1 MRRTVLAVVLCSMC
15 AVTVARAHHS
25 YGAYLREQKVPV
37 EGMLERVTV
46 SNPHA
51 ILEVRTDDG
60 TLFTAEWSSAVQ
72 LTRSGFEAGML
83 AAGDRVIVTGSPS
96 RDPEAHRM
104 ALVSEIRRPSDGWR
118 WLRNGVEPPR

>member
-1 MRRTVLAVVLCSMC
+1 MLKRILSVVLSLSC
-15 AVTVARAHHS
+15 AGTTAMAHHS
-25 YGAYLREQKVPV
+25 YGAYIREQKVPIQGV
-37 EGMLERVTV
+37 LERLTV
-46 SNPHA
+46 GNPHA
-51 ILEVRTDDG
+51 ILEVRSDDG

-118 WLRNGVEPPR
+118 WSRNGVETPH

>member
-1 MRRTVLAVVLCSMC
+1 MLKRIMSVALCVSC
-15 AVTVARAHHS
+15 AATVATAHHS
-25 YGAYLREQKVPV
+25 YGAYMREQKVPITGV
-37 EGMLERVTV
+37 LERLTV
-46 SNPHA
+46 GNPHA

-60 TLFTAEWSSAVQ
+60 ILVTAEWGSAVQ

-83 AAGDRVIVTGSPS
+83 TAGDRVIVTGSPS

-118 WLRNGVEPPR
+118 WSKNGVEAPR

>member
-1 MRRTVLAVVLCSMC
+1 MPKRILSIALCVSC
-15 AVTVARAHHS
+15 AGTVAIAHHS
-25 YGAYLREQKVPV
+25 YGAYIREQKIPI
-37 EGMLERVTV
+37 EGVLERLTV
-46 SNPHA
+46 GNPHA
-51 ILEVRTDDG
+51 ILEVRTDG
-60 TLFTAEWSSAVQ
+60 GVLFMAEWGSAIQ

-118 WLRNGVEPPR
+118 WSRTGVEAPR